1 MNWIQALKKWNAEKN
16 TGKYKI
22 PKKGTDEYY
31 EVKAMVTTAPKKKSD
46 KPKRKYTKK
55 AKKPITNIENIDV
68 MI

>member
-1 MNWIQALKKWNAEKN
+1 MNWIQALKKWNAETN

-22 PKKGTDEYY
+22 PKKGTEEYY
-31 EVKAMVTTAPKKKSD
+31 QVKAMITKPKKTKAT

-55 AKKPITNIENIDV
+55 PKTVNNIENIDV